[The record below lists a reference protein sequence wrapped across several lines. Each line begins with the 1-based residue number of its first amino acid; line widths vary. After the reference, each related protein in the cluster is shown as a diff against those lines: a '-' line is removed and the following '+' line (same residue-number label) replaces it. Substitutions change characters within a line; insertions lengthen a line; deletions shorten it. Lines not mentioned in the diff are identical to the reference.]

1 MQELMGLYTKKE
13 VYKRFD
19 EMNLMELL
27 TNSLK
32 VQMKHIHIENNQ
44 TLLSVNDNKK
54 SLFYFKRNRC
64 STKKTMNYYIFVV
77 RIILLAWNLFY
88 LTKNLN

>member
-54 SLFYFKRNRC
+54 VYF
-64 STKKTMNYYIFVV
+64 
-77 RIILLAWNLFY
+77 ILLSYKCIFIGILGSF
-88 LTKNLN
+88 LPK